1 METILKS
8 FGNWKTTLTAIVGF
22 VAYMLGQFGIVI
34 TPEQANAI
42 VVVAMLIVGFFAK
55 DATTGSSPV

>member
-8 FGNWKTTLTAIVGF
+8 IGNWKTTLTAIVGF
-22 VAYMLGQFGIVI
+22 VAYMAGQFGIVI

>member
-8 FGNWKTTLTAIVGF
+8 IGNWKTTLTAIVGF
-22 VAYMLGQFGIVI
+22 VVYMLGQFGIVV

-42 VVVAMLIVGFFAK
+42 VVVAMMVIGFLAK